1 MPITRMV
8 IRMNNWRKLAL
19 LGAMMMLLVVGLV
32 ACDDVDEY
40 DEEWDDTD
48 TAFFMEEGDEGDEE
62 WASEDEWDEDEW
74 VFEGE
79 DYCFPGEQYDP
90 ETDECYIECDTE
102 EECLELEEAIY
113 GALDEFWDDESELTH
128 FGAPDEDAPALAV
141 YDIGSDFSLILV
153 AGDDAA
159 DVELS
164 YLDPEWHNEI
174 WAFTWRLLPHDFLR
188 EEVRQFAIF
197 TDGVD
202 ETLAYVMPLDDDPD
216 KWLLAIDIADVD
228 AAGTLV
234 NPDFVHTLIHEFAHI
249 LTLEN
254 DQVPPDYEA
263 LELAAQGSDD
273 YSEIAETCETYYTG
287 EGCALPQA
295 YINSF
300 FFRFW
305 EDIYE
310 ELPEEDDEDELVAF
324 YEAYADQFV
333 SEYAATNPGE
343 DIAES
348 FTLFVLQDSPAE
360 RTIAA
365 EKVRFF
371 YDYPEL
377 VQIRQMIRAELAR
390 IQAENQ

>member
-1 MPITRMV
+1 MK
-8 IRMNNWRKLAL
+8 NWRKLAL
-19 LGAMMMLLVVGLV
+19 LGAVMMLLVAGLV
-32 ACDDVDEY
+32 ACDDSGEY
-40 DEEWDDTD
+40 DEAWDETDAAFLLEEDEGGNEEW
-48 TAFFMEEGDEGDEE
+48 AEGDEE
-62 WASEDEWDEDEW
+62 WVEDEWTFED
-74 VFEGE
+74 E

-113 GALDEFWDDESELTH
+113 GALDEFWDDESELTD
-128 FGAPDEDAPALAV
+128 FGEPDEDAPSLAL
-141 YDIGSDFSLILV
+141 YDIGSDFGLTLIE
-153 AGDDAA
+153 GDDAA

-164 YLDPEWHNEI
+164 YLDPEWHSEI
-174 WAFTWRLLPHDFLR
+174 WAFTRRLLPHDFLR
-188 EEVRQFAIF
+188 EEVSQFAIF

-202 ETLAYVMPLDDDPD
+202 ETLAYVAPLDDDPD

-249 LTLEN
+249 VTLEN
-254 DQVPPDYEA
+254 NQVPPDYEA
-263 LELAAQGSDD
+263 LELAAEGSDD

-295 YINSF
+295 YINAF
-300 FFRFW
+300 FFDFW

-360 RTIAA
+360 QTIAA
-365 EKVRFF
+365 QKVRFF

-377 VQIRQMIRAELAR
+377 VQMRQMIRAELAR
-390 IQAENQ
+390 LQAENQ